1 MKAITIPDK
10 LRTLE
15 EFVQDWQQ
23 FPTLNHVFR
32 THIFEKQDL
41 KKEIMNA
48 NCLHSESASP
58 SSAFRTIFTH
68 HAQRPA

>member
-1 MKAITIPDK
+1 MGYLGKIYDK
-10 LRTLE
+10 LKQKIH
-15 EFVQDWQQ
+15 FYY
-23 FPTLNHVFR
+23 FIPTLNHVFR